1 MKKCISSLL
10 SIISQEPKRFISLM
24 LIGIVNAVV
33 TIFYTVILQRFVDI
47 ILVNVEY
54 QELIYI
60 VSLFLITAIL
70 TAISAVLQRTLLE
83 VLCQRILR
91 AKKIKFVHHI
101 LNARYSAIRKW
112 NTGQLLDRY
121 NKNDT
126 YANISSDFINDF
138 VVESISFVVIIVYLF
153 RLNTLLAGIVFIGT
167 IITSLAKYFIS
178 RKAMGFSNEKS
189 KIEQDIAMKTSDYI
203 ESIGQIK
210 NMNINS
216 YVERKIYTLLSKLY
230 EKSKSYTVIVNFLDQ
245 ASYII
250 MEVLRAI
257 TYIVA
262 GYQVLKSQLTPGV
275 FFAFYAFTGWLD
287 YSFGQLWTLAVK
299 YAGYSASIE
308 VVEEITSL
316 PDCADN
322 ADESVEAFDNLT
334 IDNLS
339 FKYPI
344 DGGFSLTNLNLKVYA
359 GVPTVIMG
367 ESGCGKSTLLNLIAG
382 LLEHESGH
390 IKLGSNIIDSW
401 SPEKR
406 GKYIGYVRQNINLF
420 TGTIRENLSLDRFYD
435 DDTLWNVL
443 KVVNLYEYIH
453 SLPNGLDTEIGR
465 SGLELSQGQTHRLGI
480 ARTLLRDTPVI
491 ILDEP
496 TASLDDMAKKVVFN
510 ELNNFC
516 KDKILLYVMHDYE
529 KDLSDTE
536 VNVIS
541 WDRLIS

>member
-216 YVERKIYTLLSKLY
+216 VSAPDKC
-230 EKSKSYTVIVNFLDQ
+230 
-245 ASYII
+245 
-250 MEVLRAI
+250 
-257 TYIVA
+257 
-262 GYQVLKSQLTPGV
+262 PGV
-275 FFAFYAFTGWLD
+275 AQVA
-287 YSFGQLWTLAVK
+287 
-299 YAGYSASIE
+299 
-308 VVEEITSL
+308 
-316 PDCADN
+316 
-322 ADESVEAFDNLT
+322 
-334 IDNLS
+334 
-339 FKYPI
+339 
-344 DGGFSLTNLNLKVYA
+344 
-359 GVPTVIMG
+359 
-367 ESGCGKSTLLNLIAG
+367 
-382 LLEHESGH
+382 
-390 IKLGSNIIDSW
+390 
-401 SPEKR
+401 
-406 GKYIGYVRQNINLF
+406 
-420 TGTIRENLSLDRFYD
+420 
-435 DDTLWNVL
+435 
-443 KVVNLYEYIH
+443 
-453 SLPNGLDTEIGR
+453 
-465 SGLELSQGQTHRLGI
+465 
-480 ARTLLRDTPVI
+480 
-491 ILDEP
+491 
-496 TASLDDMAKKVVFN
+496 
-510 ELNNFC
+510 
-516 KDKILLYVMHDYE
+516 
-529 KDLSDTE
+529 
-536 VNVIS
+536 
-541 WDRLIS
+541 